1 MKVTRMKCSMT
12 LVQERCV
19 RVLVICMY
27 FDSLFPWQEGE
38 GEEGGDEEE
47 EEEDYGD
54 DEMFVEDLDLQQRY
68 VWYTNMPTL
77 SDHLSLS
84 AVVIRRTLEVTQESQ
99 TSTRL
104 FWRRFDPTRDRTTC
118 RGPRQVQSEQ
128 LTVS

>member
-27 FDSLFPWQEGE
+27 FDSLFPWQEDE

-68 VWYTNMPTL
+68 VWYNNMPTL

-84 AVVIRRTLEVTQESQ
+84 L
-99 TSTRL
+99 L
-104 FWRRFDPTRDRTTC
+104 
-118 RGPRQVQSEQ
+118 
-128 LTVS
+128 